1 MAKILVMTDLHLT
14 LEGETI
20 IGLDPGARLAQG
32 LAHAVR
38 VHPDADRLILMGDLT
53 HHGRGAEYARLKS
66 LLTAL
71 PWPVTLM
78 IGNHDNRAAFRAAFP
93 DAATDENG
101 FVQSVTDAGDVR
113 LVCLDTHEIRPS
125 VQHAGR
131 LCPQR
136 MDWLTRTLAADTR
149 PCLVFL
155 HHPPFATGFT
165 GMDGIGLLNAAELR
179 ATLAAHANV
188 AHVFAGHIHRTITA
202 SVDGLPVTVFKSPC
216 HQMPMLLGAPGFGH
230 SVAEPGAYGII
241 LTVGADVVVHFEDF
255 TLPAGEVGQH

>member
-14 LEGETI
+14 PEGETI

-32 LAHAVR
+32 LAHAAR
-38 VHPDADRLILMGDLT
+38 EHPDADRLILMGDLT

-66 LLTAL
+66 LLSAL

-93 DAATDENG
+93 GTATDENG

-113 LVCLDTHEIRPS
+113 LVCLDTHEIRPR

-155 HHPPFATGFT
+155 HHPPFATGFA

-179 ATLAAHANV
+179 SQPMPTWRMSLPGIFTAPSPLRSTGCLSPSSKAPATRCPCCL
-188 AHVFAGHIHRTITA
+188 GHPVSAIRWPSPVPMA
-202 SVDGLPVTVFKSPC
+202 SS
-216 HQMPMLLGAPGFGH
+216 
-230 SVAEPGAYGII
+230 
-241 LTVGADVVVHFEDF
+241 
-255 TLPAGEVGQH
+255 